1 MALFEKL
8 QDAGL
13 FISYPIIII
22 LIIEIVLFVR
32 ALPQQNK
39 YDRTIKLLISL
50 GWFAIAWGYLGR
62 TLGLIEAFDNVAASG
77 EFAPSMLSGGLKKAL
92 LGPLMG
98 IITFIIARAGILV
111 LHFINKKSQNIKTVD

>member
-1 MALFEKL
+1 MGLLEKL
-8 QDAGL
+8 QDAGML
-13 FISYPIIII
+13 ISYPILIII
-22 LIIEIVLFVR
+22 IIEIFLFVR
-32 ALPQQNK
+32 ALPQQNR
-39 YDRTIKLLISL
+39 YDGTIKLLISL

-98 IITFIIARAGILV
+98 ITAFIVARIGIIALQMT
-111 LHFINKKSQNIKTVD
+111 LKKQTKSVD

>member
-77 EFAPSMLSGGLKKAL
+77 EITPSMLSGGLKKAL

-111 LHFINKKSQNIKTVD
+111 LHFISEKSENIKTVD

>member
-1 MALFEKL
+1 MTLFEKL

-13 FISYPIIII
+13 FISYPILII

-32 ALPQQNK
+32 AMPQQNK

-77 EFAPSMLSGGLKKAL
+77 EITPSMLSGGLKKAL

-111 LHFINKKSQNIKTVD
+111 LHFISTKSENIKTVD